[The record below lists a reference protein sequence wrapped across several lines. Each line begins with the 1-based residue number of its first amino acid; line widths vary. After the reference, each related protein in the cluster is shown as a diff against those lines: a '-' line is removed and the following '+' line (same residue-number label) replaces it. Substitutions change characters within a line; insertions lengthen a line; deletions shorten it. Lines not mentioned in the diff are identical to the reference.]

1 MSILKRINELS
12 LQFLTLAGVLAVASL
27 AVDVVSAAV
36 MYIMERTSKPND
48 GDSEN

>member
-1 MSILKRINELS
+1 MAFLKKINELS

-36 MYIMERTSKPND
+36 MYFMERTGKHND
-48 GDSEN
+48 DNPTA